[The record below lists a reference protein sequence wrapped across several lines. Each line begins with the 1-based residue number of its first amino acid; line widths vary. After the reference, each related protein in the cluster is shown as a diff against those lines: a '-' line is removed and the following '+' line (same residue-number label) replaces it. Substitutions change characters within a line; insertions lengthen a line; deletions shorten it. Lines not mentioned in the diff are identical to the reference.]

1 MRQIDWSER
10 DGQLTVQWDAAAA
23 PSLSVTHVANGVRTV
38 LAFRRAGGMAQID
51 VSGLPPGG
59 RFEFAVSDGLNA
71 RSITAP
77 R

>member
-1 MRQIDWSER
+1 
-10 DGQLTVQWDAAAA
+10 
-23 PSLSVTHVANGVRTV
+23 VANGARTV
-38 LAFRRAGGMAQID
+38 LAFRRTGGMAQID